1 MRIAQALGSLPDL
14 RPHLAYGKIATQSGA
29 IQRKVSTAIERPG
42 ERGQF
47 KFGTER
53 IDRLRGIR

>member
-29 IQRKVSTAIERPG
+29 IQRKVSTAIQRPG
-42 ERGQF
+42 ERGQC
-47 KFGTER
+47 KIWYR
-53 IDRLRGIR
+53 MD